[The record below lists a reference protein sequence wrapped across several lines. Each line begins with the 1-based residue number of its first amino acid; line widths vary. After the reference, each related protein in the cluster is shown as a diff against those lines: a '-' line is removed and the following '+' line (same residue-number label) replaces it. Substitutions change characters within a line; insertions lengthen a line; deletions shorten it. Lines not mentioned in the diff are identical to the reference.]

1 MRLYAQM
8 FMTPT
13 PDTLTNQ
20 PDHGPWQGLVR
31 RMVRPGFMAY
41 LTLILIALG
50 LWLGQG
56 WSERAGMGQLAA
68 VAAERLELYAA
79 SLEAELARHAY
90 LPSLIAI
97 DTDIQALLKEPDNAA
112 LRQHADRKLAGINVR
127 AGLGLS
133 LLLGA
138 EGQVLSASDGAGP
151 DSASLKVATRL
162 AQQLAVGAEQAGG
175 HFFAANEAR
184 GSIDYFLFHTVK
196 RGGKRIAQVVVM
208 QNLAP
213 LEATW
218 VDQGLRSQGEKILVV
233 DEQDVVIMSSVPAWR
248 NHLLN
253 PRTDAQRAEMQ
264 ASARYIG
271 PLLSPLGQFTHE
283 SLQQEAALL
292 KVPALAQSSES
303 PPGAEQ
309 ELLAQE
315 RAVLPLALRLVTLS
329 DPAEVW
335 RNARYAAWGGGAI
348 GASIGI
354 LGLYLAARRRAHAQL
369 FAASAELQTAHA
381 ELERQVDVRT
391 QELSQSNRELKRQ
404 IAQRLQAEDELM
416 QAAKLAVL
424 GQMSAGI
431 AHEINQPLTAL
442 RALSRNALLLLE
454 KGRHSSVA
462 TNLSSI
468 DAMVERMT
476 GITRQLKTFAR
487 KAEAVHAPVSLA
499 RAISGAR
506 LLLEHRLQAEQVE
519 LLVHVDEA
527 LLVRCE
533 PNRLEQ
539 VLINLISN
547 AIDAMQDAAVKRLS
561 ISALMPAPG
570 EGKRVLVQVCDSGA
584 GIAADLAP
592 RLFEPFFTTKPA
604 GQGLGLGLV
613 ISSKIIHEFGGNLRA
628 SPRPAVAGGGMMFE
642 FDLEIC
648 LRDGVY
654 V

>member
-1 MRLYAQM
+1 MTQPSDPLLKPTRRDPLQAVARL
-8 FMTPT
+8 
-13 PDTLTNQ
+13 LI
-20 PDHGPWQGLVR
+20 
-31 RMVRPGFMAY
+31 RPGLLAC
-41 LTLILIALG
+41 LTLVLIALG
-50 LWLGQG
+50 LWLGQRG
-56 WSERAGMGQLAA
+56 SERAGMGQLAA

-97 DTDIQALLKEPDNAA
+97 DADVLALLKEPENSA
-112 LRQHADRKLAGINVR
+112 LRQNADRKLAGINVR
-127 AGLGLS
+127 AGLGMS

-151 DSASLKVATRL
+151 NSASLALAERL
-162 AQQLAVGAEQAGG
+162 AQQLAAGAEQASG
-175 HFFAANEAR
+175 HFFAASETM

-196 RGGKRIAQVVVM
+196 RGGRRIGQVVVM
-208 QNLAP
+208 QNLGP

-253 PRTDAQRAEMQ
+253 PRTDAQRAELQ

-271 PLLSPLGQFTHE
+271 PLLSPLGQFAHE
-283 SLQQEAALL
+283 SLQQEAALI
-292 KVPALAQSSES
+292 KVPALAQN
-303 PPGAEQ
+303 GASVQAGEQ
-309 ELLAQE
+309 QQQQLLAQE

-369 FAASAELQTAHA
+369 FAASTELQRAHA

-539 VLINLISN
+539 VLINLIGN

-628 SPRPAVAGGGMMFE
+628 SPRPADAGGGMMFE

-648 LRDGVY
+648 SRDGVY